1 MFPVRSY
8 SVRMKR
14 RNIETVSSFRKNL
27 QRRKLGVS
35 LSNASTASTVGT
47 EVGSN
52 SSGTPQKLRAS
63 RTSST
68 GSDKLSFVGSSATSK
83 TTTTTTSATP
93 AISSYNNRQKSSD
106 QIVGQNTD
114 PKLVGIIKN
123 GSSCPPSPFTK
134 TKSNDLQS
142 SKLSIASR
150 NTSVS
155 AHAIKEVS
163 FAEED
168 SHKIVITPLEN
179 RDTNIRYVY
188 HKLRLFS

>member
-1 MFPVRSY
+1 
-8 SVRMKR
+8 MKR
-14 RNIETVSSFRKNL
+14 RNLETVSSFRKNL

-47 EVGSN
+47 DVGST

-68 GSDKLSFVGSSATSK
+68 GSDKLSTATSK

-93 AISSYNNRQKSSD
+93 ARSSG
-106 QIVGQNTD
+106 QID
-114 PKLVGIIKN
+114 SKLVGIIKN
-123 GSSCPPSPFTK
+123 GSSCPPSPTTK
-134 TKSNDLQS
+134 MKNNDLQS

-163 FAEED
+163 FAEVD
-168 SHKIVITPLEN
+168 SHKIIITPLEN
-179 RDTNIRYVY
+179 RDTNNRYVY

>member
-1 MFPVRSY
+1 
-8 SVRMKR
+8 MKR
-14 RNIETVSSFRKNL
+14 RNLETVSSFRKNL

-47 EVGSN
+47 DVGSN
-52 SSGTPQKLRAS
+52 GSGTPQKQRAS

-68 GSDKLSFVGSSATSK
+68 GSDKLSFVGSSATTK
-83 TTTTTTSATP
+83 TTTTTSTSATP
-93 AISSYNNRQKSSD
+93 AINRRSSG
-106 QIVGQNTD
+106 QIVSQNTD
-114 PKLVGIIKN
+114 PKLIGIIKN
-123 GSSCPPSPFTK
+123 GSSCPPSPISK
-134 TKSNDLQS
+134 MKNNDLQS
-142 SKLSIASR
+142 SKLSITSR

-168 SHKIVITPLEN
+168 SHKIVTPLEN
-179 RDTNIRYVY
+179 RDTNSRYVY